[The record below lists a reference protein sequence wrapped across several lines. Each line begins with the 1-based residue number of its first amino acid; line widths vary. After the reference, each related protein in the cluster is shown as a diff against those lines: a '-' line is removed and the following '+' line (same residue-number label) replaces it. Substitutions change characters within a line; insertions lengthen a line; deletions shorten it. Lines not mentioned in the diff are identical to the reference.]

1 VRRPQR
7 FDWSSSFS
15 LYQPSFL
22 RSVIFVFLLILVRR
36 CCSETIIFWRWLSWV
51 KSKGTVTGRNIQSH
65 NFRHFSISYL
75 GFEFAHIPTSKQTNI
90 TMKFAT
96 ILTFSASAYGLAFD
110 GPLPTPVTDFVYAAL
125 NGFTPKPTNQ
135 VRALPELFRR
145 QKAASNP
152 AVCGYL
158 DGDVGMSA
166 PL

>member
-1 VRRPQR
+1 
-7 FDWSSSFS
+7 
-15 LYQPSFL
+15 
-22 RSVIFVFLLILVRR
+22 
-36 CCSETIIFWRWLSWV
+36 
-51 KSKGTVTGRNIQSH
+51 
-65 NFRHFSISYL
+65 
-75 GFEFAHIPTSKQTNI
+75 
-90 TMKFAT
+90 MKFAT